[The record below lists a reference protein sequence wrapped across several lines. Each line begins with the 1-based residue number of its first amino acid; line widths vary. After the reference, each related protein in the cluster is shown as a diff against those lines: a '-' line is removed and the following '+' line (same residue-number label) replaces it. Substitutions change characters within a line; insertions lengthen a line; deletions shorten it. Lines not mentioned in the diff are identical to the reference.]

1 MQGLSIYVIKSN
13 FNCYCRITIARRL
26 SRYQAIRIWIVG
38 IARKNKFM
46 KDVPKKN
53 RKVKD

>member
-1 MQGLSIYVIKSN
+1 VIKSN

-46 KDVPKKN
+46 KDVPEKN